1 MSRDHA
7 TAGFFLRPLKIGAAR
22 SPGGRILRLRRR
34 DRPGPRSRGMS
45 VEQEE
50 CMHRKRGVAL
60 SAAVAMIIG
69 ACTPAASVAPSTT
82 VPSVAPSTAGSSPS
96 GTTASESPSA
106 AATAASVKLQLQWA
120 PQAQFAGYFAADKQ
134 GYFKAEN
141 LTVEFVPGGPDV
153 VPQVEGSK
161 PNGPEF
167 TISWVPKVLEA
178 REAAT
183 PSDLVD
189 IAQIF
194 QRSGTLSVTW
204 KDTALDDPCKL
215 AGKKVGTWGFGN
227 EFEVTAGLL
236 TCGLTPGLENGGD
249 ATKQYQQV
257 TQAFDMK
264 AFLAREID
272 AAEAMIYNEYAQVLE
287 ATDPDSGDL
296 YKPEQLNVINWNDY
310 RVAMLQDAIFVRK
323 SWLGEGTNRDIAVRF
338 VRASLKGWIYCR
350 DHPDDCV
357 GYTTA
362 AGSQLGAGHQKWM
375 MNEVNALIWPS
386 PLGVGMIDPVFWQQ
400 TVKVAKNGKIIKT
413 DPSIDAYTTDIV
425 KEALSGI
432 TDDTKAESFT
442 KGTVEVTPG
451 GA

>member
-1 MSRDHA
+1 MD
-7 TAGFFLRPLKIGAAR
+7 K
-22 SPGGRILRLRRR
+22 
-34 DRPGPRSRGMS
+34 
-45 VEQEE
+45 
-50 CMHRKRGVAL
+50 KRGFAL
-60 SAAVAMIIG
+60 TAVAAVVFA
-69 ACTPAASVAPSTT
+69 ACTPAATTAPASQTT
-82 VPSVAPSTAGSSPS
+82 PSTAPTTGASGGTQSQPPASS
-96 GTTASESPSA
+96 SA
-106 AATAASVKLQLQWA
+106 QAASVKLQLQWA

-134 GYFKAEN
+134 GYYQAEN
-141 LTVEFVPGGPDV
+141 LTVQMVPGGPDV
-153 VPQVEGSK
+153 VPQLEGSK

-189 IAQIF
+189 IAQVF

-204 KDTALDDPCKL
+204 KDTKLDDPCKL

-236 TCGLTPGLENGGD
+236 TCGLTPGLENNGD

-287 ATDPDSGDL
+287 ATDPATGEL
-296 YKPEQLNVINWNDY
+296 YKADQLNVINWNDY

-323 SWLGEGTNRDIAVRF
+323 AWLSEGSNRDVAVRF

-350 DHPDDCV
+350 DHADDCV
-357 GYTTA
+357 QYTTA

-375 MNEVNALIWPS
+375 MNEVNALVWPS
-386 PLGVGMIDPVFWQQ
+386 PVGVGMIDPVFWNQ
-400 TVKVAKNGKIIKT
+400 TVKVAKNAGIIKN
-413 DPSIDAYTTDIV
+413 DPSPEAYTTDIV
-425 KEALSGI
+425 TEALKGI
-432 TDDTKAESFT
+432 TDDTKGASFQ
-442 KGTVEVTPG
+442 KGTVQVTPG
-451 GA
+451 GN

>member
-1 MSRDHA
+1 MD
-7 TAGFFLRPLKIGAAR
+7 K
-22 SPGGRILRLRRR
+22 
-34 DRPGPRSRGMS
+34 
-45 VEQEE
+45 
-50 CMHRKRGVAL
+50 KRGFAL
-60 SAAVAMIIG
+60 TAVAAVVFA
-69 ACTPAASVAPSTT
+69 ACTPAATTAPASQTT
-82 VPSVAPSTAGSSPS
+82 PSTAPTTGASGGTQSQPPASS
-96 GTTASESPSA
+96 SA
-106 AATAASVKLQLQWA
+106 QAASVKLQLQWA

-134 GYFKAEN
+134 GYYQAEN
-141 LTVEFVPGGPDV
+141 LTVQMVPGGPDV
-153 VPQVEGSK
+153 VPQLEGSK

-189 IAQIF
+189 IAQVF

-204 KDTALDDPCKL
+204 KDTKLDDPCKL

-236 TCGLTPGLENGGD
+236 TCGLTPGLENNGD

-287 ATDPDSGDL
+287 ATDPATGEL
-296 YKPEQLNVINWNDY
+296 YKADQLNVINWNDY

-323 SWLGEGTNRDIAVRF
+323 AWLNEGSNRDVAVRF

-350 DHPDDCV
+350 DHADDCV
-357 GYTTA
+357 QYTTA

-375 MNEVNALIWPS
+375 MNEVNALVWPS
-386 PLGVGMIDPVFWQQ
+386 PVGVGMIDPVFWNQ
-400 TVKVAKNGKIIKT
+400 TVKVAKNAGIIKN
-413 DPSIDAYTTDIV
+413 DPSPEAYTTDIV
-425 KEALSGI
+425 TEAMKGI
-432 TDDTKAESFT
+432 TDDTKGASFQ
-442 KGTVEVTPG
+442 KGTVQVTPG
-451 GA
+451 GN